1 MGEQIPSEI
10 EVATPNKL
18 LMLLITAY
26 TEAYLHI
33 HIACYGNLALWRCGL
48 LSKKGEESELS
59 DTP

>member
-26 TEAYLHI
+26 TDAYLPI
-33 HIACYGNLALWRCGL
+33 YCMLWSFGYMAFWAFGQ
-48 LSKKGEESELS
+48 KGEESELGV
-59 DTP
+59 TP